1 MAVYVDNMYENPIGQ
16 FGRMKMSHMAAD
28 THDELIAMAK
38 KIGVNVKWIQD
49 EGKGGEHFDIAMS
62 KREKAIQFGAI
73 PLSMFTL
80 CPAMV
85 KRKSPNDKLNFENPK
100 KINHAKHVPRQ

>member
-1 MAVYVDNMYENPIGQ
+1 MVYVDNMYENPIGQ

-38 KIGVNVKWIQD
+38 KIGVNTRWIQD
-49 EGKGGEHFDIAMS
+49 EGEGGEHFDVSMS
-62 KREKAIQFGAI
+62 KREAAIQAGAKAV
-73 PLSMFTL
+73 SMYEL

-85 KRKSPNDKLNFENPK
+85 ERKGPNDKLIIVSSN
-100 KINHAKHVPRQ
+100 KHQ